1 MIVSYSKYKKLCDNR
16 NYIIEKFSHE
26 INELLL
32 ENEDLK
38 AENERLKSEKEG
50 LKAEIEWLNDLSI
63 LDALQRID
71 RGEFEK
77 PQEPPEFKFIALKVR
92 ENFAEI
98 YEECIEKIKASFPVS
113 NKLYQYWE
121 IHEVADKNLNEMKKE
136 LQNLGER

>member
-1 MIVSYSKYKKLCDNR
+1 MIVSYSKYKKLLDNR
-16 NYIIEKFSHE
+16 NYIVEKFSHE
-26 INELLL
+26 I
-32 ENEDLK
+32 DTLK
-38 AENERLKSEKEG
+38 TENERLKTENEE
-50 LKAEIEWLNDLSI
+50 LKGTIKLLEDVAI

-77 PQEPPEFKFIALKVR
+77 TQEPPEFKFIALKVR

-121 IHEVADKNLNEMKKE
+121 IHERADNVLNELKKE